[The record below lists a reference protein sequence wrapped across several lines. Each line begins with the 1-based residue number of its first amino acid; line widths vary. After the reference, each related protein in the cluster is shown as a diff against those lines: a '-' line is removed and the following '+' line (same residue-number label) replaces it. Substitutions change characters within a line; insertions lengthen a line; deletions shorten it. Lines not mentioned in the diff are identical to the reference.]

1 MEIIPKTPDG
11 IARAGEYI
19 RSGRLVVWPS
29 PVWYGLCTTALD
41 PVAIKRVYAAKR
53 RAPGEALLVLARD
66 IGDAERYGELNPT
79 ARLLAETYWPGF
91 LGVIVKKRPG
101 VIQDFVTAG
110 KDTILIACLSDLGY
124 DLPEAAG
131 VPVVSSSANVSGTP
145 PALNMADVHS
155 FAERAGD
162 RIDAVIQ
169 GPLSPINRP
178 TTIVDTTVTPPT
190 IIRTGVVHEQSIR
203 KLLPDLAVAGGAD

>member
-1 MEIIPKTPDG
+1 MEVIPHTPDG
-11 IARAGEYI
+11 IAKAGEYI

-53 RAPGEALLVLARD
+53 RAPTEALLVLAKD
-66 IGDAERYGELNPT
+66 IEDAERYGDLNKT

-101 VIQDFVTAG
+101 VIADYVTAG
-110 KDTILIACLSDLGY
+110 KDTVLIACLSELGY

-145 PALNMADVHS
+145 PALDMADVEA
-155 FAERAGD
+155 FADRAGD
-162 RIDAVIQ
+162 RIDAVIE
-169 GPLSPINRP
+169 GPLSPINRA
-178 TTIVDTTVTPPT
+178 TTIVDTTVVPPA
-190 IIRTGVVHEQSIR
+190 IIRTGVVHELSVR
-203 KLLPDLAVAGGAD
+203 KLLPDVIVPADG

>member
-1 MEIIPKTPDG
+1 MEIIPHTPEG
-11 IARAGEYI
+11 ISKAGEYI
-19 RSGRLVVWPS
+19 RSGKLVVWPS

-53 RAPGEALLVLARD
+53 RAPTEALLVLARD
-66 IGDAERYGELNPT
+66 IEDAERYGELNKT
-79 ARLLAETYWPGF
+79 AQLLAETYWPGF

-101 VIQDFVTAG
+101 VIADFVTAG
-110 KDTILIACLSDLGY
+110 KDTVLIACLSELGY

-145 PALNMADVHS
+145 PALDMADVEA

-162 RIDAVIQ
+162 RIDAVIE
-169 GPLSPINRP
+169 GPLSPINRA
-178 TTIVDTTVTPPT
+178 TTIVDTTVTPPA
-190 IIRTGVVHEQSIR
+190 IIRTGVVHEQSVR
-203 KLLPDLAVAGGAD
+203 KLLPDVTVPAGG